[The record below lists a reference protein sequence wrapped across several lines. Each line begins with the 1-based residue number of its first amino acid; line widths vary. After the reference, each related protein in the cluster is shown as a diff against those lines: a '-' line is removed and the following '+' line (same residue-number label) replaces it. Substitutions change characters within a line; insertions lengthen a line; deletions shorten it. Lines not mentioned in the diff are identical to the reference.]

1 MKLKCKQSELID
13 AIQTA
18 QPAVATKTT
27 LPILGNFLLH
37 AEEKTLTINGT
48 DLEICVQVKCKA
60 DVDEKGSITIPAKLF
75 SQIVQQLPG
84 PDVEIQSKDEKEL
97 KINSGG
103 SKIKLLGMSTEEYPA
118 LPVVSQENLFEINS
132 ELLDKMI
139 RNTLF
144 AVSSEESRY
153 VLCGVYFAAKDG
165 NIEMVS
171 TDGRRLAYI
180 SESGQVDKKLK
191 FGVIIPSKTANEW
204 QRIISMSPGKVK
216 ISVEDNQV
224 GLVANDTEVVSRLIE
239 GTYPN
244 YEQVIPK
251 KTEVAIKIP
260 REPLLQSTRR
270 VGLMTTEKWQAV
282 VYKFEKGKLSVSARA
297 EGLGEAVDEIKV
309 DYDGQEM
316 EVAYNPRFI
325 SDALKNV
332 DTNDVILEM
341 TTPLNPGVLK
351 PDGKANYLCVIMPMH
366 I

>member
-13 AIQTA
+13 AIQTT

-37 AEEKTLTINGT
+37 AEEKTLTISGT
-48 DLEICVQVKCKA
+48 DLEICVQTKCKA

-75 SQIVQQLPG
+75 SQ
-84 PDVEIQSKDEKEL
+84 VEIQSKDEKEL

-118 LPVVSQENLFEINS
+118 LPVISQENLFEINS
-132 ELLDKMI
+132 GLLDKMI
-139 RNTLF
+139 RNTIF

-153 VLCGVYFAAKDG
+153 VLCGVYLAAKDG

-171 TDGRRLAYI
+171 TDGRRLAYV
-180 SESGQVDKKLK
+180 SESNQVDKKLK

-204 QRIISMSPGKVK
+204 QRIIAMSPGKVK
-216 ISVEDNQV
+216 MSVEDNQI
-224 GLVANDTEVVSRLIE
+224 GLIANDMEVVSRLIE

-251 KTEVAIKIP
+251 KTEVVIKIP
-260 REPLLQSTRR
+260 REPLLHSTRR

-282 VYKFEKGKLSVSARA
+282 VYKFEKGKISISARA
-297 EGLGEAVDEIKV
+297 EGVGEAVDEIKV
-309 DYDGQEM
+309 DYDGPGM

-325 SDALKNV
+325 NDALKNV
-332 DTNDVILEM
+332 DTKDVILEM

-351 PDGKANYLCVIMPMH
+351 PDGKTNYLCVIMPMH